1 MFWFFKLNPDR
12 TNLSEYTNNRWE
24 ALNENSK
31 LPPME
36 STENMNIPLALV
48 SDLDLKKIQL
58 KNTWRFCQNL
68 KKLQVYNI
76 TGVDNAY

>member
-1 MFWFFKLNPDR
+1 
-12 TNLSEYTNNRWE
+12 
-24 ALNENSK
+24 
-31 LPPME
+31 ME